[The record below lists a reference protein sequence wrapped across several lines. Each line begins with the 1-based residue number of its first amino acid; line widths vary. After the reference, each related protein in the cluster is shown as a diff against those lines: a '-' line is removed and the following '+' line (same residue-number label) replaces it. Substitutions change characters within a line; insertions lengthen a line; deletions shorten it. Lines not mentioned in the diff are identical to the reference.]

1 MLLLRAH
8 HVAGREALFSRADGV
23 LAAIMMTSHK
33 SDKLLLC
40 CAHSQLKSPKKLEKL
55 QAISFFFTE
64 EPLTSLPPLIYLLLE
79 THKSIM
85 KHWNQGYEGPHA
97 TDKSSLY
104 VFLVQ
109 FFLKFFRDLRMLSTS
124 MAEAAMHHMMPPH
137 YYLLAC
143 QTATTITTHL

>member
-55 QAISFFFTE
+55 QAISFFFTG

-79 THKSIM
+79 TYKSIM

-97 TDKSSLY
+97 TYKSSLC
-104 VFLVQ
+104 VFLVH
-109 FFLKFFRDLRMLSTS
+109 FFFNFFETCVCFPQAWQRLQ
-124 MAEAAMHHMMPPH
+124 
-137 YYLLAC
+137 C
-143 QTATTITTHL
+143 TT

>member
-8 HVAGREALFSRADGV
+8 HVADREALFSRADGA

-55 QAISFFFTE
+55 QAISFFFTGE
-64 EPLTSLPPLIYLLLE
+64 LPLTSLTPLIYLLLE
-79 THKSIM
+79 TYKSIM

-97 TDKSSLY
+97 TYKSSLC
-104 VFLVQ
+104 VFLVH
-109 FFLKFFRDLRMLSTS
+109 FFFNFFETCVCFPQAWQRLQ
-124 MAEAAMHHMMPPH
+124 
-137 YYLLAC
+137 C
-143 QTATTITTHL
+143 TT